1 MILPPGLFFIQTSTG
16 LCHYGVSKTAENL
29 TAAKIF
35 DMIDDFVSVANVLKI
50 ITKV

>member
-1 MILPPGLFFIQTSTG
+1 MILPPGLFFIQASTG

-29 TAAKIF
+29 TVAKIF

-50 ITKV
+50 MT